1 MAAKLNFIKNI
12 TNADAVTTYQ
22 LILNSLFGENIPK
35 EYDPTKTY
43 SKGDPI
49 IELLPNGKYV
59 LIIATGNV
67 ITGIYN
73 NNDWNTVYFTDL
85 FGEGSSLDVDFS
97 KAIQISADQPY
108 DKDNRIWFQPI
119 AIQPGDGSSI
129 DLGGLTSGVNINVY
143 ENEHFAAQ
151 DEQPTEPEVRLWFDY
166 EEDNE

>member
-1 MAAKLNFIKNI
+1 MASKLNFIKNI

-22 LILNSLFGENIPK
+22 LILNSLFGDNIPK

-49 IELLPNGKYV
+49 ISLMPNGNYV
-59 LIIATGNV
+59 LKIATGND

-73 NNDWNTVYFTDL
+73 DNDWHTIYFTNL

-97 KAIQISADQPY
+97 KAIQIAVEQPQ
-108 DKDNRIWFQPI
+108 DKDNRMWFQPVVI
-119 AIQPGDGSSI
+119 KSGDGGSI

-151 DEQPTEPEVRLWFDY
+151 DDEPSEPKVRLWFDY
-166 EEDNE
+166 EE